1 VLILYHLLIVSNLI
15 LFLLFTFSFFLA
27 PDGIYLRV
35 TKDIKYDL
43 FLLKYFLMFCRRLRK
58 EIPQKDIRR
67 IARAPWKKLNT
78 NFVSYMDDDIV
89 VLD

>member
-1 VLILYHLLIVSNLI
+1 MIEVCLFSNRNN
-15 LFLLFTFSFFLA
+15 FS
-27 PDGIYLRV
+27 
-35 TKDIKYDL
+35 
-43 FLLKYFLMFCRRLRK
+43 RRLRK

-78 NFVSYMDDDIV
+78 NFVSYVDDDIV